1 MSMNDTDRLRA
12 MTEAQTVALLLASE
26 LLRNSFEENYLD
38 QMTADDHL
46 VELVAVLAKSIREA
60 TQL

>member
-1 MSMNDTDRLRA
+1 